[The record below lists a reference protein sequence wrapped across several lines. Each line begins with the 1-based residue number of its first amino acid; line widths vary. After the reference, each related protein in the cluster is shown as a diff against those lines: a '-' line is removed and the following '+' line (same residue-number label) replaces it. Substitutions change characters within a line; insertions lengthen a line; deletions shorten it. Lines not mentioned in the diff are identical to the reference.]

1 MVSSNMIIYNFV
13 DQIPKTATKKP
24 PIPTLGI
31 RGGNTA
37 VPLSFITFETLRSR
51 THFPNVFP
59 TRAFSR

>member
-31 RGGNTA
+31 RGGMDRG
-37 VPLSFITFETLRSR
+37 STLIY
-51 THFPNVFP
+51 HF
-59 TRAFSR
+59 